1 MNLTKA
7 FDCLAHHLIIA
18 KLNAHSFEMSSLRFM
33 QSYLAD
39 RYQEVKGNNSYSLWS
54 LIKYGVPHGSI
65 LGRILFNI
73 FLYHMF
79 FLVDSV
85 DIASYAHDNS
95 YADAKWFPENGM
107 NSNQDK
113 RHFHSLQ
120 ENSYLDNF
128 HLSNSPLVNFSPS
141 SRKIS
146 TQKIPIRNIPT
157 HVSKHFVFSLL
168 SPLSLKILKSDLLPF
183 IKKFFAACL
192 PFRKCFG
199 YD

>member
-1 MNLTKA
+1 
-7 FDCLAHHLIIA
+7 
-18 KLNAHSFEMSSLRFM
+18 MSSLRFM
-33 QSYLAD
+33 QSYLTD

-85 DIASYAHDNS
+85 DIASYADDNS

-113 RHFHSLQ
+113 RHFHSVSRKLTPGKLPSGQ
-120 ENSYLDNF
+120 FSSIKFPTGEFLPLLPENF
-128 HLSNSPLVNFSPS
+128 HPKNSHPEYF
-141 SRKIS
+141 
-146 TQKIPIRNIPT
+146 
-157 HVSKHFVFSLL
+157 H
-168 SPLSLKILKSDLLPF
+168 PF
-183 IKKFFAACL
+183 F
-192 PFRKCFG
+192 
-199 YD
+199 